1 MRGYSVEQEQLRSCA
16 AALALAAQHARAEV
30 ASVRAEAEELF
41 AIGWRGAAAGAFHTG
56 WDEWMHGAAAMLD
69 ALERMSAAITESAS
83 AYSETDSNVRTSLTR
98 LVS

>member
-1 MRGYSVEQEQLRSCA
+1 
-16 AALALAAQHARAEV
+16 
-30 ASVRAEAEELF
+30 
-41 AIGWRGAAAGAFHTG
+41 
-56 WDEWMHGAAAMLD
+56 MLD